1 MRLDKF
7 LKVTRIIKR
16 RTVAKE
22 LADNGNIVVNGDPK
36 KSSYDVKKGDIFE
49 IKYFNKNIKVKVLD
63 LPPESLKK
71 EFIETKNILTNI
83 LSDLKDDG
91 ATEKELYERA
101 IRTVEAHMQT
111 IENELVAKIK
121 ELIN

>member
-1 MRLDKF
+1 MKLIDFETEMHDVIDDITFK
-7 LKVTRIIKR
+7 II
-16 RTVAKE
+16 
-22 LADNGNIVVNGDPK
+22 
-36 KSSYDVKKGDIFE
+36 YDI
-49 IKYFNKNIKVKVLD
+49 
-63 LPPESLKK
+63 LKK